1 MSLKPWKVLES
12 RYLRKNVR
20 LDKCE
25 IPNGMILEPLVL
37 EYGDWVTVLALTEDG
52 QVPLVRQYRHGVQSV
67 IWELPGGMM
76 DAGETPL
83 VSARRELLE
92 ETGYT
97 GDQFIQVGQA
107 YPNPGNHNNTNF
119 SVLALDVKKVSE
131 QDLDD
136 TEDIEISLIPLDEV
150 IEMGK
155 RGELAQ
161 ALHIATLFYALAHLK
176 RIR

>member
-1 MSLKPWKVLES
+1 
-12 RYLRKNVR
+12 
-20 LDKCE
+20 
-25 IPNGMILEPLVL
+25 
-37 EYGDWVTVLALTEDG
+37 
-52 QVPLVRQYRHGVQSV
+52 
-67 IWELPGGMM
+67 M

-161 ALHIATLFYALAHLK
+161 ALHIATLFYVLAHLK